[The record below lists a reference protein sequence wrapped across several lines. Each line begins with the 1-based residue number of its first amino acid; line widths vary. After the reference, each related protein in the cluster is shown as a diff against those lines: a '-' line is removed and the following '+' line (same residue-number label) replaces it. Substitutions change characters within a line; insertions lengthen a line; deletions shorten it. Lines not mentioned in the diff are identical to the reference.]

1 MIEKIEW
8 IFDNLQRLQG
18 VPVNETNVAILFG
31 THIRLRDVYNELK
44 GGADSAEESARA
56 TTNFE

>member
-1 MIEKIEW
+1 MLEKLEW
-8 IFDNLQRLQG
+8 VFDNLQRLQG
-18 VPVNETNVAILFG
+18 IPVNENNVAILFG

-44 GGADSAEESARA
+44 GGADDAEESART